1 MTEDSLKDLVR
12 EYVANTM
19 HEAVVYIHS
28 DRTKNLTHVLDQLR
42 GVCGI
47 TTVSVLEPAAPL
59 SQHREKTKIKCKFL
73 QTHPSLRVH
82 LKVMREAARQL
93 PGIHSFQIL
102 NVHRIETK
110 AKIERNF

>member
-1 MTEDSLKDLVR
+1 MTQDSLKNLVR

-28 DRTKNLTHVLDQLR
+28 DRTKNLTHILDQLR

-47 TTVSVLEPAAPL
+47 TVVTVLEPAKPL
-59 SQHREKTKIKCKFL
+59 SQQREQTKIKCKFL

-93 PGIHSFQIL
+93 PGIHSFQVL
-102 NVHRIETK
+102 NVHKIETK
-110 AKIERNF
+110 TKMK